1 MLNSS
6 APSAVRDYVE
16 TLDNVGDGGT
26 PAAASKT
33 AAALC
38 SNILLWEAVPNTL
51 IDHFGNQFLTH
62 KIYTNGSS
70 A

>member
-1 MLNSS
+1 ML
-6 APSAVRDYVE
+6 YV
-16 TLDNVGDGGT
+16 TGYTSGN
-26 PAAASKT
+26 K
-33 AAALC
+33 ALC

-62 KIYTNGSS
+62 KIYTNGTS